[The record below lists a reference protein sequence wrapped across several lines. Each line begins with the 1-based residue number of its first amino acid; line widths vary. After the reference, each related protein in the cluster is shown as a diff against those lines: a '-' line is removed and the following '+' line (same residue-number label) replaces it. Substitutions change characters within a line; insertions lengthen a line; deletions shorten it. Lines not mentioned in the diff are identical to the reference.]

1 MAEDDHQVDTSF
13 HNRFMEALELIRLL
27 RLRGR
32 QPAGDLARLL
42 GISRPTLMRTVRAAG
57 DTVVAQGRARRT
69 AYAARRALRGS
80 MAPLPLYRVGL
91 DGDER
96 EI

>member
-1 MAEDDHQVDTSF
+1 MDSSEMV
-13 HNRFMEALELIRLL
+13 RLL

-32 QPAGDLARLL
+32 LGAGDLARLL

-57 DTVVAQGRARRT
+57 DAVVAQGRARRT

-80 MAPLPLYRVGL
+80 LAPLPLYRVDI
-91 DGDER
+91 DGEPR